1 MITLCVKVTKEYSSD
16 GSGAAMDTKDLRI
29 VELLLRDSDTSNRD
43 LARDL
48 GIAESSTL
56 ERVRKLR
63 RDGVILG
70 QHAEVD
76 FKALGA
82 QLQVMILIRLTTNAR
97 ETVES
102 FRDRVLELPEVRSL
116 YLVTGEYDF
125 LIHAVV
131 RDPEHLRT
139 LELDHV
145 TSLGVVD
152 SVQTLLVFEHGM
164 NWGLP
169 TSPDPPN
176 PGGLR
181 R

>member
-1 MITLCVKVTKEYSSD
+1 MGT
-16 GSGAAMDTKDLRI
+16 MDAKDLRI
-29 VELLLRDSDTSNRD
+29 VELLLRDASTSNRD

-63 RDGVILG
+63 RDGVIVG

-82 QLQVMILIRLTTNAR
+82 QLQVMILIRLTSNAR

-102 FRDRVLELPEVRSL
+102 FRDRVLDLPEVRSV

-125 LIHAVV
+125 LVHAVV
-131 RDPEHLRT
+131 RDPEHLRA
-139 LELDHV
+139 LELDSI
-145 TSLGVVD
+145 TSLGVVG
-152 SVQTLLVFEHGM
+152 SVQTLLVFEHET

-169 TSPDPPN
+169 TPAVDLETGGSP
-176 PGGLR
+176 R
-181 R
+181 

>member
-1 MITLCVKVTKEYSSD
+1 MSD
-16 GSGAAMDTKDLRI
+16 LDAKDLRI
-29 VELLLRDSDTSNRD
+29 VELLLHDASTSNRD

-63 RDGVILG
+63 RDGVLRG

-82 QLQVMILIRLTTNAR
+82 PMQVMILVRLTSNAR
-97 ETVES
+97 DTVES
-102 FRDRVLELPEVRSL
+102 FRDAVLELPEARSV
-116 YLVTGEYDF
+116 YLVTGAYDF

-139 LELDHV
+139 LELDHI

-169 TSPDPPN
+169 VSAEESDS
-176 PGGLR
+176 GGR
-181 R
+181 RR